1 MSIGFGDMG
10 VRNDLKEHFLG
21 SKTLGSCWE
30 AKPLKF
36 GHEG

>member
-1 MSIGFGDMG
+1 MSVDFGDMG
-10 VRNDLKEHFLG
+10 VRNYLREHFWG
-21 SKTLGSCWE
+21 SKPLGSCWE